1 MEKTLQELA
10 VFLEGKLETTT
21 PQMVITGVNGLEEA
35 LASDISFAVP
45 PHIEAAAASG
55 AGALVLPL
63 DAPFNGKPVIRV
75 ANPRLAFARLL
86 DLFRRPEDV
95 ERVISPLASIAPTAQ
110 IGANVAVLPF
120 AVVDSEAVIGDNTV
134 IYPHAYI
141 GRQAKIGED
150 CKIYP
155 NVTIREGCELG
166 NRVIIQSGAVW

>member
-1 MEKTLQELA
+1 M
-10 VFLEGKLETTT
+10 
-21 PQMVITGVNGLEEA
+21 
-35 LASDISFAVP
+35 
-45 PHIEAAAASG
+45 
-55 AGALVLPL
+55 
-63 DAPFNGKPVIRV
+63 DAPFSGKPVIRV

-141 GRQAKIGED
+141 GRQAKIGKD

-166 NRVIIQSGAVW
+166 NRVIIQAGAVIGGDGFGYITEAGNTAKYCRLAML